1 MILDQINEIYYIRP
15 ISNFYIMLL
24 TVFLITIV
32 LVALAFAGL
41 GVNIL
46 FRKNGKFP
54 QTEVGS
60 NKNIKN
66 LGITCTKQDEMKMYR
81 QERKSGTPATQPP
94 MRDCGI
100 GCSCVSDEF

>member
-1 MILDQINEIYYIRP
+1 
-15 ISNFYIMLL
+15 MLL
-24 TVFLITIV
+24 TVFLMTIL

-60 NKNIKN
+60 NKNMKN
-66 LGITCTKQDEMKMYR
+66 LGITCTKHDEMKIFR
-81 QERKSGTPATQPP
+81 EEKRILKSGGSATQPP
-94 MRDCGI
+94 LRDCGV
-100 GCSCVSDEF
+100 GCSCVPDDL

>member
-1 MILDQINEIYYIRP
+1 
-15 ISNFYIMLL
+15 MLL

-41 GVNIL
+41 GLNIL

-60 NKNIKN
+60 NKNMKN
-66 LGITCTKQDEMKMYR
+66 LGITCTKQDEMKIFR
-81 QERKSGTPATQPP
+81 QEKRSARSGSPASQLPV
-94 MRDCGI
+94 RDCGI
-100 GCSCVSDEF
+100 GCSCLSEEF

>member
-1 MILDQINEIYYIRP
+1 
-15 ISNFYIMLL
+15 MLL

-32 LVALAFAGL
+32 LVGFAFAGL

-60 NKNIKN
+60 NKNMKN
-66 LGITCTKQDEMKMYR
+66 LGITCTKQDEMKIFR
-81 QERKSGTPATQPP
+81 QEKKAALSGSQANHPP
-94 MRDCGI
+94 VRDCGV
-100 GCSCVSDEF
+100 GCSCISDEF

>member
-1 MILDQINEIYYIRP
+1 
-15 ISNFYIMLL
+15 MLI
-24 TVFLITIV
+24 TVFLSTIV

-60 NKNIKN
+60 NKNMKN
-66 LGITCTKQDEMKMYR
+66 LGITCTKHDEMKMYR
-81 QERKSGTPATQPP
+81 EEKKAARMATQPP
-94 MRDCGI
+94 SRDCGL
-100 GCSCVSDEF
+100 GCSCIPDDL